1 MSKVLIAAYEFRHA
15 EYYAGEVL
23 RVPRS
28 AWKFVEKDWD
38 IRGCRGLEL
47 ILINAP
53 RHKPTFMQREARY
66 FLLEASR
73 ACGLAIKEVE
83 LP

>member
-15 EYYAGEVL
+15 EYYAREVL
-23 RVPRS
+23 RVPKS

-38 IRGCRGLEL
+38 IRGYRGSEL
-47 ILINAP
+47 ILINDP
-53 RHKPTFMQREARY
+53 RHKKTFTQREARY

-73 ACGLAIKEVE
+73 AWGLTIKEVE

>member
-15 EYYAGEVL
+15 EYYAREVL
-23 RVPRS
+23 RVPKS
-28 AWKFVEKDWD
+28 TWKFVEKDWN
-38 IRGCRGLEL
+38 IRGCRGSEL

-53 RHKPTFMQREARY
+53 RHKTTFTQREARY

-73 ACGLAIKEVE
+73 AWGLTIKEVE